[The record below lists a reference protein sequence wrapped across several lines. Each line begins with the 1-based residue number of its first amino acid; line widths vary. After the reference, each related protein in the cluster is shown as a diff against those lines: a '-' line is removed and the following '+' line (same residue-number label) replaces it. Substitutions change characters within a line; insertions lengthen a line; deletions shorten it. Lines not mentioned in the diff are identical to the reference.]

1 MACIMNQQ
9 QPDAV
14 AKNPAPESLVAQ
26 QPPAFTEDSAT
37 IQWRIVIVCFLVIF
51 FDGFDTTSIGFVV
64 PTLAREWAMPAAAFT
79 AAFVATSLGAVIG
92 YMISGPLRWRLGSR
106 YLIFSSVLL
115 FAAGS
120 MSTALAGSLPVL
132 TILRLFTGIGLGA
145 ALPATVALAS
155 AQCPARHREAV
166 AVAVAAGIGLGST
179 FGGLIGGH
187 LIAWHGWQSVF
198 LLGALLPALLL
209 PFIWWLLP
217 AREARPDRH
226 AADPASRCD
235 AGIASLFHG
244 TLALRTTLLWSF
256 SFLIFITVYALY
268 FWLPTLLLSFGF
280 SGDETPKGIAFLGSG
295 GLVGAIL
302 LIPLSTRFGVAR
314 VLVFASLLGAMA
326 VAGVT
331 AADLGQ
337 QQILFGIAVIGA
349 GLMAGT
355 VGQIALAVTLYPASG
370 RATGI
375 GCSAAVGRIG
385 SILGPAAGGLLL
397 SLGKPPREIV
407 LTACIPV
414 LMAVLIIAALDFYQ
428 RRQA

>member
-1 MACIMNQQ
+1 MASIMNQ
-9 QPDAV
+9 PPPNAV
-14 AKNPAPESLVAQ
+14 SKDPAAESHIAQ
-26 QPPAFTEDSAT
+26 RPPAFAQDSAA

-64 PTLAREWAMPAAAFT
+64 PILAREWGMPAAVFT
-79 AAFVATSLGAVIG
+79 SAFVATSLGAVIG

-106 YLIFSSVLL
+106 CLMFCSVLL

-120 MSTALAGSLPVL
+120 MITALAGSLQIL
-132 TILRLFTGIGLGA
+132 AILRLVTGIGLGA
-145 ALPATVALAS
+145 ALPAAVALAS
-155 AQCPARHREAV
+155 TQCPVRHREVIAV
-166 AVAVAAGIGLGST
+166 AVTAGIGLGST

-209 PFIWWLLP
+209 PFIWCFLP
-217 AREARPDRH
+217 AHEQRTDQR
-226 AADPASRCD
+226 AADPASRSD
-235 AGIASLFHG
+235 AGIGSLFHG

-280 SGDETPKGIAFLGSG
+280 SADETPAAIAFLGSG
-295 GLVGAIL
+295 GLAGVIL

-314 VLVFASLLGAMA
+314 VLACTSLLGAMA
-326 VAGVT
+326 IVAV
-331 AADLGQ
+331 AMADFTQ
-337 QQILFGIAVIGA
+337 QQVLLGIAVTGA

-355 VGQIALAVTLYPASG
+355 VGQIALAVTLYPTAA
-370 RATGI
+370 RTTGI
-375 GCSAAVGRIG
+375 GCSAAAGRIG
-385 SILGPAAGGLLL
+385 AILGPAAGGLLL
-397 SLGKPPREIV
+397 ALGSSTKNII

-414 LMAVLIIAALDFYQ
+414 LIAVMIIAVLDFYQ

>member
-1 MACIMNQQ
+1 MASIMNHAP
-9 QPDAV
+9 PDAV
-14 AKNPAPESLVAQ
+14 SKNPAAENHVAQ
-26 QPPAFTEDSAT
+26 RSSALVTDSGT
-37 IQWRIVIVCFLVIF
+37 IQWRIIIVCFLVIF

-64 PTLAREWAMPAAAFT
+64 PTLAQEWGMPATVFT
-79 AAFVATSLGAVIG
+79 SAFVATSLGAVIG

-106 YLIFSSVLL
+106 CLIFCSVLL

-120 MSTALAGSLPVL
+120 MITALAGSLQIL
-132 TILRLFTGIGLGA
+132 AMLRLLTGIGLGA
-145 ALPATVALAS
+145 ALPAAVALAS
-155 AQCPARHREAV
+155 TQCPARHREVIAV
-166 AVAVAAGIGLGST
+166 AVTAGIGLGST

-187 LIAWHGWQSVF
+187 LIAWYGWQSVF

-209 PFIWWLLP
+209 PFIWRLLP
-217 AREARPDRH
+217 AQEPRPDQP
-226 AADPASRCD
+226 AADPASRSD
-235 AGIASLFHG
+235 AGIGSLFQG
-244 TLALRTTLLWSF
+244 TLALRTALLWSF

-280 SGDETPKGIAFLGSG
+280 SANETPKGIAFLGTG

-314 VLVFASLLGAMA
+314 VLVFTSLLGAA
-326 VAGVT
+326 AIAGVA

-337 QQILFGIAVIGA
+337 HQVLFGIAVIGA

-355 VGQIALAVTLYPASG
+355 VGQIALAVTLYPVSG

-385 SILGPAAGGLLL
+385 SILGPAVGGLLL
-397 SLGKPPREIV
+397 ALGKPPRDIV
-407 LTACIPV
+407 LTACIPILIAV
-414 LMAVLIIAALDFYQ
+414 LMIAALDFYQ